1 MWNPSCIVHDR
12 RQGGRSVIVQHGMID
27 GGSSQDLVQEVM
39 QKKEKVFGHSV
50 VRGFQWIGAG
60 MILQAVLRIGV
71 LAALTR
77 MVEPKEFGLLGIAFI
92 CTSCAERIGQ
102 VGIGPAFIQKSEI
115 DDNDVRTAQ
124 ILSLASGLVIMLA
137 LWALAPIVAHIFRE
151 PKVVLVLSVLAVGF
165 VVDAFVVVPDGML
178 QRQLRFREIVRAETF
193 SYILGP
199 GLVGITGAALGFGVW
214 ALVCSHLVM
223 KIFRAILTRGVVVMP
238 QGGRYTRVSAGGL
251 FSKGVGFSAGRIL
264 NFISLQGDNFVVG
277 RALGTEALGMYSRA
291 YQLMAIP
298 AMFVGQLFER
308 VLFPALAQ
316 KQEDV
321 LTMQR
326 AFRASLEV
334 STMVALP
341 VSIVMYNLSDEIV
354 EVLFGSR
361 WLSISPVL
369 SILALGVFCRTTYKC
384 GDTVIRSQGEMLG
397 YTTRQVWYTGTVFV
411 GSFIGATW
419 FGIIG
424 VAWAV
429 VAGTAI
435 NYILMTQLAA
445 RLIAMPYTAVLYSHL
460 PGIWIS
466 LCLGTVFTWGLQPLR
481 TLGLNP
487 FLTLLAVG
495 FVSIAVV
502 VAALTLGWG
511 LIRKTSS
518 FELGARYF
526 ARRVRPDTIVQAA

>member
-1 MWNPSCIVHDR
+1 MIVAR
-12 RQGGRSVIVQHGMID
+12 VIAPLSFSMAWLMGRVGGI
-27 GGSSQDLVQEVM
+27 EYKKPM
-39 QKKEKVFGHSV
+39 QKKENVFSHSI

-60 MILQAVLRIGV
+60 MVSQALLKIGV

-102 VGIGPAFIQKSEI
+102 IGIGPAFVQKNGI
-115 DDNDVRTAQ
+115 DDDDVRTAQ
-124 ILSLASGLVIMLA
+124 VLSLASGFIIMLS
-137 LWALAPIVAHIFRE
+137 LWAIAPLVADFFRE
-151 PKVVLVLSVLAVGF
+151 PKVLPVLSVLAVGF
-165 VVDAFVVVPDGML
+165 VVDALVVVPDGIL

-199 GLVGITGAALGFGVW
+199 GVVGITGATLGYGVW
-214 ALVCSHLVM
+214 ALVGSHLVM
-223 KIFRAILTRGVVVMP
+223 KVFRAILTRAVVVMP
-238 QGGRYTRVSAGGL
+238 RGGRFTRMSAGAL

-277 RALGTEALGMYSRA
+277 RILGSEMLGMYSRA

-316 KQEDV
+316 KQEDL

-341 VSIVMYNLSDEIV
+341 VSIILYSLSDEV
-354 EVLFGSR
+354 VSVLFGSR

-384 GDTVIRSQGEMLG
+384 GDTVIRSQGEMFG
-397 YTTRQVWYTGTVFV
+397 YTTRQVWYTVIVFL
-411 GSFIGATW
+411 GSWIGATW
-419 FGIIG
+419 FGVIG

-429 VAGTAI
+429 VAGTAV
-435 NYILMTQLAA
+435 NYVLMTQLAA
-445 RLIAMPYTAVLYSHL
+445 RLIAMPYTSVLYSHL

-466 LCLGTVFTWGLQPLR
+466 ICLGSVISWVLHPLR
-481 TLGLNP
+481 SLGLHP
-487 FLTLLAVG
+487 VFTLLAVG
-495 FVSIAVV
+495 VVSLAVV
-502 VAALTLGWG
+502 ALALTLGWA

-518 FELGARYF
+518 FELGAGYL
-526 ARRVRPDTIVQAA
+526 ARRNGRGATARAM

>member
-1 MWNPSCIVHDR
+1 
-12 RQGGRSVIVQHGMID
+12 
-27 GGSSQDLVQEVM
+27 
-39 QKKEKVFGHSV
+39 
-50 VRGFQWIGAG
+50 
-60 MILQAVLRIGV
+60 
-71 LAALTR
+71 
-77 MVEPKEFGLLGIAFI
+77 
-92 CTSCAERIGQ
+92 
-102 VGIGPAFIQKSEI
+102 
-115 DDNDVRTAQ
+115 
-124 ILSLASGLVIMLA
+124 
-137 LWALAPIVAHIFRE
+137 
-151 PKVVLVLSVLAVGF
+151 
-165 VVDAFVVVPDGML
+165 
-178 QRQLRFREIVRAETF
+178 
-193 SYILGP
+193 
-199 GLVGITGAALGFGVW
+199 
-214 ALVCSHLVM
+214 
-223 KIFRAILTRGVVVMP
+223 
-238 QGGRYTRVSAGGL
+238 
-251 FSKGVGFSAGRIL
+251 
-264 NFISLQGDNFVVG
+264 
-277 RALGTEALGMYSRA
+277 
-291 YQLMAIP
+291 MAIP